1 MKDPPPGLLP
11 LIAVAT
17 DLRAAGY
24 TWEAVAV
31 AVHRSAETVRRWPRE
46 YHDAWCRFFRD
57 AATRLDD
64 DAAAEGLVAVR
75 GMLRSKDE
83 KIRRDAAL
91 ALVRLRAEVR
101 RLNALLSP
109 PPPPPPPDPIA
120 RELEELTDAEALDLA
135 EALLP
140 VARQALAQADSGGVP
155 PARPD

>member
-1 MKDPPPGLLP
+1 MKEPPPALLP
-11 LIAVAT
+11 LLVVAT

-24 TWEAVAV
+24 TWESVAE

-57 AATRLDD
+57 AAARLDN
-64 DAAAEGLVAVR
+64 DAAAEGLVALR
-75 GMLRSKDE
+75 NLLRSKDE
-83 KIRRDAAL
+83 KIRRDAAV

-101 RLNALLSP
+101 RLNALVS
-109 PPPPPPPDPIA
+109 PPPPPPDPIA

-140 VARQALAQADSGGVP
+140 VARQALAQAGPAGVP